1 MSEPDAASP
10 PTHPEELS
18 AALHLQAGP
27 VSLRAL
33 ARATP
38 AGFVGI
44 ALVLLSVA
52 TVVWAPEAGCN
63 ERGGSRVRLRR

>member
-1 MSEPDAASP
+1 MNEPDIPVPLS
-10 PTHPEELS
+10 HPEEMS
-18 AALHLQAGP
+18 AAVHLQAGP
-27 VSLRAL
+27 VSLRAR

-52 TVVWAPEAGCN
+52 AVVWAAR
-63 ERGGSRVRLRR
+63 RGGR